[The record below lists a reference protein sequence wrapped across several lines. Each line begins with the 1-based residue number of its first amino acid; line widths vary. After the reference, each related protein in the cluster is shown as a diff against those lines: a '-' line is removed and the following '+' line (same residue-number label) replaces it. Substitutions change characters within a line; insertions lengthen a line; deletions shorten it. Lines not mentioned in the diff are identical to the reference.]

1 MKKFFAVSAAVLAGL
16 LLCGCAAS
24 PEPILLPEVFQL
36 KKDQKIRTAY
46 NIWYTDPADVDCRNV
61 QQGSFI
67 PLGTEITPVSADNT
81 TRKITFKAKGKTFT
95 INFKSG
101 IRLCTMRDYIAY
113 TFTAQTP
120 EEIFKDIPENVR
132 RRIERGEV
140 VPGMTRPQVLL
151 AYGPPPAAR
160 TTDTRNETWIY
171 WVSDTQT
178 IRLVFRGDTV
188 RQILNFAD

>member
-1 MKKFFAVSAAVLAGL
+1 MKKFFAVFAAAAAW
-16 LLCGCAAS
+16 LLCGCAAT
-24 PEPILLPEVFQL
+24 PEPILMSEVFQL
-36 KKDQKIRTAY
+36 KKDQKLRTAY
-46 NIWYTDPADVDCRNV
+46 NIWYTDSANVDCRNV

-101 IRLCTMRDYIAY
+101 IRLCTMRDYIAD
-113 TFTAQTP
+113 TFTTRTT
-120 EEIFKDIPENVR
+120 EEIFKDIPEKVR

-160 TTDTRNETWIY
+160 TPDTRNETWIY

-188 RQILNFAD
+188 RQILNFAN

>member
-1 MKKFFAVSAAVLAGL
+1 MKKFFAVFAAAAAW
-16 LLCGCAAS
+16 LLCGCAAT
-24 PEPILLPEVFQL
+24 PEPILMSEVFQL
-36 KKDQKIRTAY
+36 KKDQKLRTAY
-46 NIWYTDPADVDCRNV
+46 NIWYTDSANVDCRNV

-101 IRLCTMRDYIAY
+101 IRLCTMRDYIAD
-113 TFTAQTP
+113 TFTTRTT
-120 EEIFKDIPENVR
+120 EEIFKDIPEKVR

-160 TTDTRNETWIY
+160 TPDTRNETWIY

>member
-1 MKKFFAVSAAVLAGL
+1 MQNFLAVFAAAAAAW
-16 LLCGCAAS
+16 LLCGCAAT
-24 PEPILLPEVFQL
+24 PETILMSEVFQL

-46 NIWYTDPADVDCRNV
+46 NIWYTDSANVDCRNV

-101 IRLCTMRDYIAY
+101 IRLCTMRDYIAD
-113 TFTAQTP
+113 TFTTRTT
-120 EEIFKDIPENVR
+120 EEIFKDIPEKVR

-160 TTDTRNETWIY
+160 TPDTRNETWIY